1 LWHYK
6 QVGPVMY
13 QHQPGLSS
21 VLRRFFVITRCIW
34 GVPECLSSDIL
45 SQRQKDMQKGLC
57 LMAEMKV
64 LLFKKTK
71 IRVDENG
78 LVNLNDIYD
87 AAGFT
92 KNRTPNDWMALP
104 STQKEVTALLVR
116 NTGKSGVLAKNDIK
130 SVYYAKQGKGG
141 GTWAH
146 ENLALGYAS
155 YLSPKLAVEI
165 RDIFLRYKSG
175 DESLIP
181 EIKANKAKRESAV
194 DEHRLIGKR
203 VRKGYTDT
211 LKERGVSKGY
221 EYANC
226 TNETY
231 KAVFGG
237 TAKELKQ
244 AKGLHEKANLRDNMS
259 TRELAYTMASEAL
272 AVERI
277 EDQDATG
284 YGSLKIETRLA
295 GQSIKAALEGDRQN
309 RQAKLV

>member
-1 LWHYK
+1 
-6 QVGPVMY
+6 
-13 QHQPGLSS
+13 
-21 VLRRFFVITRCIW
+21 
-34 GVPECLSSDIL
+34 
-45 SQRQKDMQKGLC
+45 
-57 LMAEMKV
+57 MAEMNV
-64 LLFKKTK
+64 LLYKTSR
-71 IRVDENG
+71 IRVDVNG
-78 LVNLNDIYD
+78 LVCLNDIHHS
-87 AAGFT
+87 AGFS
-92 KNRTPNDWMALP
+92 KNQKPGDWARLD
-104 STQKEVTALLVR
+104 SCSREVTALLKR
-116 NTGKSGVLAKNDIK
+116 ITGKSRDWTKDEIK
-130 SVYYAKQGKGG
+130 SVSYTKVGVDG

-146 ENLALGYAS
+146 ENLALAYAA
-155 YLSPKLAVEI
+155 YLSADLAVEI
-165 RDIFLRYKSG
+165 RDVFLRYKSG

-259 TRELAYTMASEAL
+259 IRELAYTMASEAL